1 MVAIIMYTTLASTFQ
16 EEPGFCQMPII
27 TANIVH
33 VFSVDEFLWSV
44 QKTENKKPLSL
55 WTYFYYDDNF
65 CQISIP
71 N

>member
-44 QKTENKKPLSL
+44 QKTENKKLLSL
-55 WTYFYYDDNF
+55 
-65 CQISIP
+65 
-71 N
+71 